1 MSSYG
6 NRLHLKNISTG
17 AEATDIMWVV
27 RKGSVIP
34 VQLGLELTAGDLTLS
49 TGSLY
54 VTVGDIEITSGNL
67 IIPTLTLDELLTVD
81 ASGNVISSGTTLADI
96 ENDYVNVTGDT
107 MSGALTLQSDLN
119 VAEYIYH
126 DGDLDTY
133 MRFQTNQ
140 WNLNAGG
147 TDAIEVNSNDTIIKT
162 NEFYVNN
169 NKFVVNYQNNGLA
182 NAEFI
187 DYDVINSVGDRENF
201 IRVNN
206 SSDTVVF
213 GSYSGGQVN
222 SMAFNYNRSVNE
234 VTWNTTRYLF
244 NNGRFDVDM
253 RWYKQSSEAETNAYF
268 YNAGNDRHG
277 WGCSPNTEF
286 HFSHDDAN
294 ILQFRIESTNAV
306 DQEVALQLWNT
317 SQRWEVRQN
326 SSLDF
331 QIRND
336 TLGRNIISITETA
349 DYELIEANDTQI
361 KFNDAY
367 HDVDFIFRKL
377 TSGNWLK
384 YEAGTDDIDIDATTA
399 LFTIPADGFTL
410 SASPTGGTPLAVATV
425 DYVDTEVATG
435 VANVTANT
443 DTSITETIALT
454 AQITTVRQTVAGIDT
469 SFSGQ
474 AVGTVVAVTNN
485 SGGTTNIN
493 ETINGTLGFT
503 LYDDESLTMFWN
515 GTDWSAG
522 I

>member
-1 MSSYG
+1 
-6 NRLHLKNISTG
+6 
-17 AEATDIMWVV
+17 
-27 RKGSVIP
+27 
-34 VQLGLELTAGDLTLS
+34 
-49 TGSLY
+49 
-54 VTVGDIEITSGNL
+54 
-67 IIPTLTLDELLTVD
+67 
-81 ASGNVISSGTTLADI
+81 
-96 ENDYVNVTGDT
+96 
-107 MSGALTLQSDLN
+107 
-119 VAEYIYH
+119 
-126 DGDLDTY
+126 
-133 MRFQTNQ
+133 
-140 WNLNAGG
+140 
-147 TDAIEVNSNDTIIKT
+147 
-162 NEFYVNN
+162 
-169 NKFVVNYQNNGLA
+169 
-182 NAEFI
+182 
-187 DYDVINSVGDRENF
+187 
-201 IRVNN
+201 
-206 SSDTVVF
+206 
-213 GSYSGGQVN
+213 
-222 SMAFNYNRSVNE
+222 VNE

-425 DYVDTEVATG
+425 DYADSAAAGEFDYQTTSTTETK
-435 VANVTANT
+435 TISS
-443 DTSITETIALT
+443 SITHITQT
-454 AQITTVRQTVAGIDT
+454 ASGITT
-469 SFSGQ
+469 SLSGFIT
-474 AVGTVVAVTNN
+474 GSNVVIVNN
-485 SGGTTNIN
+485 SGGTNTVNL
-493 ETINGTLGFT
+493 TINGTAT
-503 LYDDESLTMFWN
+503 PSIYDGEAFNIVYN
-515 GTDWSAG
+515 GTDWNLK
-522 I
+522 